1 MLQDRRELCL
11 ASTHNSWH
19 HRMLEWEEAI
29 RISKLTSLIS
39 EGNNHDPCEES
50 WLHTTQSVWR
60 GVQTKLQPETLG
72 LLLLP
77 LLSYSLAP
85 FHQRSP
91 RAGKLGP
98 WAKSCQLQ
106 ALVNKVLLECSPTH
120 LFTLCLWLLSRST
133 SRVNS
138 VRQSPQL
145 SKPSVFTVGPSLLK
159 LCYFH

>member
-1 MLQDRRELCL
+1 MPRFHPQLL
-11 ASTHNSWH
+11 ASQNVRVRRSHKDIQAHLS
-19 HRMLEWEEAI
+19 RF
-29 RISKLTSLIS
+29 RGKQPRSV
-39 EGNNHDPCEES
+39 EES
-50 WLHTTQSVWR
+50 CLHTTQAVWR
-60 GVQTKLQPETLG
+60 GGVQTK
-72 LLLLP
+72 LLLP

-85 FHQRSP
+85 FHEHSP
-91 RAGKLGP
+91 RADKLGL

-145 SKPSVFTVGPSLLK
+145 SKPSVFTVVPSLLK

>member
-1 MLQDRRELCL
+1 MPRFHPQLL
-11 ASTHNSWH
+11 ASQNVRVRRSHKDIPAHLS
-19 HRMLEWEEAI
+19 RF
-29 RISKLTSLIS
+29 RGKQPRSV
-39 EGNNHDPCEES
+39 EES
-50 WLHTTQSVWR
+50 CLHTTEPAWR

-77 LLSYSLAP
+77 PLSYSLAP

-106 ALVNKVLLECSPTH
+106 ALVNKVYWNQPNSLVYA
-120 LFTLCLWLLSRST
+120 LWLLSRST

-138 VRQSPQL
+138 VRQRPQL
-145 SKPSVFTVGPSLLK
+145 SKPPVFTIGPSLLK
-159 LCYFH
+159 LCYFR